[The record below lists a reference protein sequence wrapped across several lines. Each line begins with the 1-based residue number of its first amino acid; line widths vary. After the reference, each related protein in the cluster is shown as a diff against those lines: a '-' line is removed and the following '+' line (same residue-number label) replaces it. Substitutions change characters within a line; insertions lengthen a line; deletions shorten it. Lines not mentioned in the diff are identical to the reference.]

1 MSKASLASDQKG
13 VWTRRIRSLA
23 WLCLI
28 AIAALALFY
37 WRYWAALEALPAK
50 VQQRVATHH
59 GIYLT
64 NAAVN
69 PWLTH
74 ALIATED
81 RSFYRNW
88 GISFEGIGRA
98 LLVDIRTLTFAQ
110 GGSTIT
116 QQLVRDM
123 MLSPRKTIPRK
134 VTGVLLSL
142 MVTALY
148 SKQQIL
154 NMYLNEVYLG
164 HDSYGV
170 AKAAHVYFGRSI
182 TTLTPADATLLAGLP
197 QAPSAYDPL
206 THFRLAKDRQWEVL
220 SSMVSDHLIS
230 ANKAHQIFTEPLH
243 LLK

>member
-1 MSKASLASDQKG
+1 MKRRND
-13 VWTRRIRSLA
+13 VWARRIRSLL
-23 WLCLI
+23 WLGLVTLT
-28 AIAALALFY
+28 ALALFY
-37 WRYWAALEALPAK
+37 WRYWSALEALPAR
-50 VQQRVATHH
+50 VHQRVTSHH
-59 GIYLT
+59 GLYLKRAT
-64 NAAVN
+64 VN
-69 PWLTH
+69 PWLVK

-81 RSFYRNW
+81 RSFYQNW

-123 MLSPRKTIPRK
+123 MLSPKKTIPRK

-164 HDSYGV
+164 HASYGV
-170 AKAAHVYFGRSI
+170 GRASVVYFDRSLR
-182 TTLTPADATLLAGLP
+182 TLPAQDATLMAGLP

-206 THFRLAKDRQWEVL
+206 THYKSAKDRQWEVL
-220 SSMVSDHLIS
+220 ISMVADHMIS
-230 ANKAHQIFTEPLH
+230 MAEAHHIFRQPLH
-243 LLK
+243 LAK

>member
-1 MSKASLASDQKG
+1 MITTHD
-13 VWTRRIRSLA
+13 VWSRRIRSII
-23 WLCLI
+23 WLCLV
-28 AIAALALFY
+28 ALVALTLFY
-37 WRYWAALEALPAK
+37 WRYWSALESLPTR
-50 VQQRVATHH
+50 VHQRVTSHH
-59 GIYLT
+59 GIYLKK
-64 NAAVN
+64 AAAN

-81 RSFYRNW
+81 RSFYHNW

-116 QQLVRDM
+116 QQLVRDL
-123 MLSPRKTIPRK
+123 MLSPKKTIPRK
-134 VTGVLLSL
+134 VTGILLSL

-164 HDSYGV
+164 HGSYGV
-170 AKAAHVYFGRSI
+170 ARAAQVYFHRSVAN
-182 TTLTPADATLLAGLP
+182 LTASEATVLAGLP

-206 THFRLAKDRQWEVL
+206 THYKLAKARQWEVL
-220 SSMVSDHLIS
+220 TSMVSDHMIS
-230 ANKAHQIFTEPLH
+230 LAQAHRIFQQPLH
-243 LLK
+243 LVQ

>member
-1 MSKASLASDQKG
+1 MSKASWASHRKG

-28 AIAALALFY
+28 AIVALALFY

-50 VQQRVATHH
+50 VHQRVATHH

-64 NAAVN
+64 NATVN

-98 LLVDIRTLTFAQ
+98 LLVDMRTLTFAQ

-123 MLSPRKTIPRK
+123 MLSPKKTIPRK

-148 SKQQIL
+148 SKHQIL

-170 AKAAHVYFGRSI
+170 EKAAQVYFGRSI
-182 TTLTPADATLLAGLP
+182 RTLTPAEATLLAGLP

-206 THFRLAKDRQWEVL
+206 AHYNAAKDRQWEVL
-220 SSMVSDHLIS
+220 ISMVSDHFIS
-230 ANKAHQIFTEPLH
+230 NAEAHRIFTQPLH
-243 LLK
+243 LVK

>member
-1 MSKASLASDQKG
+1 M
-13 VWTRRIRSLA
+13 RSLA
-23 WLCLI
+23 WLSLV
-28 AIAALALFY
+28 AIAVLALFY

-50 VQQRVATHH
+50 VQQRVASHH
-59 GIYLT
+59 SIYVN
-64 NAAVN
+64 NATGN

-123 MLSPRKTIPRK
+123 MLSPKKTIPRK

-148 SKQQIL
+148 NKQQIL

-170 AKAAHVYFGRSI
+170 DTAAHVYFGQSI
-182 TTLTPADATLLAGLP
+182 RALTPAQATLLAGLP

-206 THFRLAKDRQWEVL
+206 THYNVAKDRQWEVL
-220 SSMVSDHLIS
+220 TSMVSDRFIS
-230 ANKAHQIFTEPLH
+230 KSMAHRIFTQPLH
-243 LLK
+243 LVK

>member
-1 MSKASLASDQKG
+1 MSHQKG
-13 VWTRRIRSLA
+13 VWTRRIRSLL
-23 WLCLI
+23 WLGLV
-28 AIAALALFY
+28 AMAALALFY

-50 VQQRVATHH
+50 VQARVATHH
-59 GIYLT
+59 GIYLA

-69 PWLTH
+69 PWLTR

-98 LLVDIRTLTFAQ
+98 LLVDVRTLTFAQ

-123 MLSPRKTIPRK
+123 MLSPKKTIPRK

-164 HDSYGV
+164 HGSYGV
-170 AKAAHVYFGRSI
+170 GKAAYVYFGRSI
-182 TTLTPADATLLAGLP
+182 RTITPADATLLAGLP

-206 THFRLAKDRQWEVL
+206 AHYNAAKDRQWEVL

-230 ANKAHQIFTEPLH
+230 ANRAHHIFTQPLH

>member
-1 MSKASLASDQKG
+1 MTSRNS
-13 VWTRRIRSLA
+13 VWSRRIRSII
-23 WLCLI
+23 WLSLI
-28 AIAALALFY
+28 TLVALTLFY
-37 WRYWAALEALPAK
+37 WRYWSALESLPTR
-50 VQQRVATHH
+50 VHQRVTSHH
-59 GIYLT
+59 GIYLH

-81 RSFYRNW
+81 RSFYHNW

-123 MLSPRKTIPRK
+123 ILSPKKTIPRK
-134 VTGVLLSL
+134 VTGILLSL

-148 SKQQIL
+148 TKRQIL

-170 AKAAHVYFGRSI
+170 ARAALVYFNRSVGS
-182 TTLTPADATLLAGLP
+182 LTPAEATVLAGLP

-206 THFRLAKDRQWEVL
+206 HHYNLAKDRQWEVL
-220 SSMVSDHLIS
+220 TSMVSDHIIAES
-230 ANKAHQIFTEPLH
+230 EAHRIFHQRLQ
-243 LLK
+243 LAK